1 MTENIGS
8 CCCCCCG
15 WSPVDEMTTRTS
27 QPPSNLRFKTFCPP
41 GEEKYGKFMSRKI
54 SSVAE
59 EISNPGGKVPKESY
73 RVTSNHR
80 QIPTVTEE
88 ASRLRSTSAKAF
100 TIGQT
105 VIGRTSLLGR
115 PVSAR
120 SHRRDVRYRR
130 LQAKAYNFLER
141 PKDWQ
146 ALSYHLV
153 VLVVLFISFFKNSI
167 HLFST
172 EKYWKKVKNN
182 TTKHY
187 AAQSEPKRVPT
198 FSNIFKAKC
207 EQELKKY

>member
-1 MTENIGS
+1 MA
-8 CCCCCCG
+8 
-15 WSPVDEMTTRTS
+15 TRTN
-27 QPPSNLRFKTFCPP
+27 QPPSNLHLKIFCPP
-41 GEEKYGKFMSRKI
+41 GEEKSGKFMSRKI

-73 RVTSNHR
+73 RVTINHR
-80 QIPTVTEE
+80 QTPTVTGE
-88 ASRLRSTSAKAF
+88 ASRLKSTSTKTF

-153 VLVVLFISFFKNSI
+153 VLVLLFNSYFYLIS
-167 HLFST
+167 LF
-172 EKYWKKVKNN
+172 
-182 TTKHY
+182 
-187 AAQSEPKRVPT
+187 
-198 FSNIFKAKC
+198 
-207 EQELKKY
+207 